1 MYGKPLRVQ
10 MEKKNILH
18 DTTKIKACS
27 KEESTECHCQKRL
40 VRQMNQNSKNMWRP
54 LHLNKKLFVQ

>member
-27 KEESTECHCQKRL
+27 KEEIGQTNE
-40 VRQMNQNSKNMWRP
+40 SKQQE
-54 LHLNKKLFVQ
+54 HVETTSSK